1 LKILFASLVAAA
13 VIGAAGPVPAQSYPT
28 RPVRIVVP
36 FGPGSGTDIGTRILG
51 QHLSAALGQPIVVEN
66 RPGAAGTTAATHVAE
81 AAPDGYTLLMG
92 TNSTHGA
99 NSVLQRNLPYD
110 PLRSF
115 VPIAPVGMF
124 PAFLAVHP
132 SIPANTPAELVAYAR
147 ANPGVLTFAT
157 GNTTSLMM
165 AEGFTRRLGIDAVRV
180 AYPSNPPA
188 LTDVIGGRVSMMFPD
203 IASSL
208 PHVRS
213 GRLRALA
220 VVNLNARR
228 SPAAPDLP
236 TMDETV
242 LPGLDIGVGWIGLF
256 APAGTPD
263 AVVQR
268 LAEEVSRI
276 VATPEVREQLQRVG
290 AEANPMTQAEFR
302 AFVANAF
309 ERTTSFLRE
318 IGVQPE

>member
-1 LKILFASLVAAA
+1 VKKLILGIAALAAIGGALPAVA
-13 VIGAAGPVPAQSYPT
+13 QTYPN
-28 RPVRIVVP
+28 RPIRIVVP
-36 FGPGSGTDIGTRILG
+36 FGPGSGTDIGTRLLG
-51 QHLSAALGQPIVVEN
+51 QHLTTALGQPIVVEN
-66 RPGAAGTTAATHVAE
+66 RPGAAGTIAATHVAE

-99 NSVLQRNLPYD
+99 NSVLQRNLPYN
-110 PLRSF
+110 PVTSF

-124 PAFLAVHP
+124 PAFLVVHP
-132 SIPANTPAELVAYAR
+132 SIPANTPAELVAYGR
-147 ANPGVLTFAT
+147 ANPGTLTFAT

-165 AEGFTRRLGIDAVRV
+165 AESFTRRLGIDAVRV
-180 AYPSNPPA
+180 PYPSNPPA
-188 LTDVIGGRVSMMFPD
+188 ITDVIGGRVSMMFPD

-213 GRLRALA
+213 GRLRALG
-220 VVNLNARR
+220 VVNLNGRP

-236 TMDETV
+236 AMDATV
-242 LPGLDIGVGWIGLF
+242 PGLDIGVGWIGLF

-263 AVVQR
+263 AIAQR
-268 LAEEVSRI
+268 LSEEVSRI
-276 VATPEVREQLQRVG
+276 VATPEMREQLQRVG

-302 AFVANAF
+302 SFVASAV
-309 ERTTSFLRE
+309 ERTTNFLRE